1 MSSLLEEE
9 QRNSCKISTTPPE
22 RNADTYV
29 SSNSSQAV
37 CPEIRSCCL
46 SWKNYKYSTIT
57 YHFRYQLTLVLL
69 ELRVIFVPTQCLT
82 SVIGFLQTLKLRFWF
97 WRVLILLPFSENF
110 TDFTDFCRRMRTN
123 WFFRNKPTP
132 KFSEVP
138 TFSPKSS
145 WKLPKGHP
153 NLVVF

>member
-22 RNADTYV
+22 RNADTSV

-57 YHFRYQLTLVLL
+57 YHLRYQLALVLL
-69 ELRVIFVPTQCLT
+69 ELSVIFVPTQCLT
-82 SVIGFLQTLKLRFWF
+82 SVIGFLQILKLRF
-97 WRVLILLPFSENF
+97 
-110 TDFTDFCRRMRTN
+110 
-123 WFFRNKPTP
+123 
-132 KFSEVP
+132 
-138 TFSPKSS
+138 
-145 WKLPKGHP
+145 
-153 NLVVF
+153 